1 MALVKCLEC
10 GKELSTDAK
19 ACPHCGA
26 PKLSSV
32 GGSATRIGLTRLY
45 GLGLI
50 ALGVWIMSFA
60 STYGII
66 VIIFGIA
73 LMVMKINKRE

>member
-10 GKELSTDAK
+10 DKELSTDAK

-26 PKLSSV
+26 PRLSSV
-32 GGSATRIGLTRLY
+32 GRSAVTIGLTRIY

-50 ALGVWIMSFA
+50 ALGVWLMAKVSNA
-60 STYGII
+60 GLY
-66 VIIFGIA
+66 VIIIGLV
-73 LMVMKINKRE
+73 LMVLKINKRE

>member
-10 GKELSTDAK
+10 GKDISADAK
-19 ACPHCGA
+19 ACPNCGA
-26 PKLSSV
+26 PKLLSV
-32 GGSATRIGLTRLY
+32 GRSTGMIGFTRFY
-45 GLGLI
+45 GLALI
-50 ALGVWIMSFA
+50 ALGIWIAAAVSN
-60 STYGII
+60 SGII